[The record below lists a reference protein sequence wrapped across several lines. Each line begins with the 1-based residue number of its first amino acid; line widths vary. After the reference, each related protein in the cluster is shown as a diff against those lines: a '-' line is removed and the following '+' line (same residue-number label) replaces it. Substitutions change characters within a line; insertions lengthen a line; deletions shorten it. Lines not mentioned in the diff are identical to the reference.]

1 RAGAAV
7 AAVFAMSVM
16 SGSAFGQTAPDIS
29 GTYWATQY
37 NAKVQLVGGGELP
50 LTPKGKAAYEKNM
63 AGLKDGSI
71 SDDARKYCVPD
82 GPAAH
87 RRAGHG
93 RALSQDQSDAARS
106 RRDRQGS
113 RLFLA
118 RMAGT
123 LRLRAAQ

>member
-1 RAGAAV
+1 MKDHRVCARAGAAV
-7 AAVFAMSVM
+7 AAVFAVSVM

-82 GPAAH
+82 GPVRNLATPYPFEIFQAPPGQVTRSEE
-87 RRAGHG
+87 RRVGKEG
-93 RALSQDQSDAARS
+93 R
-106 RRDRQGS
+106 RR
-113 RLFLA
+113 
-118 RMAGT
+118 
-123 LRLRAAQ
+123 